1 MRVMIT
7 GGTGFI
13 GFHTTQALLA
23 AGHEVSLLVRSV
35 EKMEKMYG
43 KGVIKYYTRGD
54 ITEEQG
60 VREAL
65 VDCDAVVHTAA
76 MVSTQGGD
84 AEQVYAT
91 NVKGAKTVIGAAIEL
106 GVGAIIHVSSVTALF
121 DPRASRLNENT
132 PPGAGGS
139 GGYGSS
145 KVSCEK
151 YVRELQ
157 AQGHPVYIT
166 YPATVIGPDDPG
178 LTEPH
183 AAMRTFL
190 TSFVPLMSSGNQYVD
205 VRDIAQVHLML
216 LEQRPQAGRYILGG
230 HYIAWRDLASVL
242 EPIVGRK
249 LIKVPLHP
257 GAMRMAGKL
266 FDKLTPYFNLD
277 IPVTEE
283 GMTYATRWVKMDNSK
298 VEQELN
304 FEFRPIEESM
314 TDCIAWLYEA
324 GHISAKQAGKV
335 VAT

>member
-35 EKMEKMYG
+35 EKMEAMYG
-43 KGVIKYYTRGD
+43 KGCIEHYTRGD

-65 VDCDAVVHTAA
+65 VDCDAVIHTAA
-76 MVSTQGGD
+76 MVSTHGGD
-84 AEQVYAT
+84 AQQVYAT
-91 NVKGAKTVIGAAIEL
+91 NVKGAKTVIGTALEM
-106 GVGAIIHVSSVTALF
+106 GVDAIIHVSSVTALY
-121 DPRASRLNENT
+121 DPRASRLDENS
-132 PPGAGGS
+132 PPGTAGS
-139 GGYGSS
+139 GGYGRS

-166 YPATVIGPDDPG
+166 YPATVIGPEDPG

-183 AAMRTFL
+183 VAMRTFL
-190 TSFVPLMSSGNQYVD
+190 ANFVPLMSSGNQYVD

-216 LEQRPQAGRYILGG
+216 LEQRPEAGRYILGG

-249 LIKVPLHP
+249 LIKVPLYP

-266 FDKLTPYFNLD
+266 FDKITPYFSLD

-283 GMTYATRWVKMDNSK
+283 GMNYATRWVTMDNSK
-298 VEQELN
+298 VEKELD
-304 FEFRPIEESM
+304 FEFRPIQESM

-324 GHISAKQAGKV
+324 GHITARQAGKV
-335 VAT
+335 VAN